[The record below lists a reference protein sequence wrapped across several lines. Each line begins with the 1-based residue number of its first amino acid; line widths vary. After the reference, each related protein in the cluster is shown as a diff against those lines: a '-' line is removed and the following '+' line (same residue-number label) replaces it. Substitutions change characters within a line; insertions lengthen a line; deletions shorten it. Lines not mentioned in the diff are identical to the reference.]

1 MIIYKTEIVEREVK
15 TIAGISCDVC
25 KRNIP
30 LDDIMEIQEM
40 VHIEFI
46 GGYGSVFGDGDQVTL
61 DMCQH
66 CFKEK
71 LGGFVTTF
79 YVGD

>member
-1 MIIYKTEIVEREVK
+1 MKTYRREIVEREMQ
-15 TIAGISCDVC
+15 TLESITCDVC
-25 KRNIP
+25 KNTIP
-30 LDDIMEIQEM
+30 LDDFVELQEM
-40 VHIEFI
+40 VFIEFI

-71 LGGFVTTF
+71 LGEFVTTF

>member
-1 MIIYKTEIVEREVK
+1 MKTYRREIVEQEVQ
-15 TIAGISCDVC
+15 TLESITCDVC
-25 KRNIP
+25 KNTIP
-30 LDDIMEIQEM
+30 LDDFVELQEM
-40 VHIEFI
+40 VFIEFI

-71 LGGFVTTF
+71 LGEFVTTF

>member
-1 MIIYKTEIVEREVK
+1 MKTYKSHIVQQEVK
-15 TIAGISCDVC
+15 TLESVTCDVC
-25 KRNIP
+25 KKVIP
-30 LDDIMEIQEM
+30 QNDFVELQEM
-40 VHIEFI
+40 VFIEFI

-71 LGGFVTTF
+71 LGEFVTTF